1 MAPLGPKYPYARF
14 EPTRVDVENPKGAL
28 LNADGFATGW
38 FSLISRGSLSGGKSF
53 ATLHP
58 AFLDE
63 IYMNR
68 LGIEREVPV
77 VTRPDAIKVP
87 PKAAVWPAPE
97 GLQDSDGQPVTPRSG
112 HRLMVAR
119 MGLTTKAMEG
129 NKTAFMTSQVRLVCK
144 AKVDPK
150 QPLAG
155 KGTVVWPLGYVSR
168 PRKVT
173 LKKLSEI
180 ITVERRD
187 LEGGVRFIDFVFSV
201 PAGYTPV
208 LIEYKQNAIAQLP
221 PPVSASEAPEV
232 MPFVQISEYATE
244 TAKLKPVRSAQV
256 YGVELRVYRTA
267 RPLIEDAMVELM
279 KWDMAQRQNE
289 TAGEEK
295 PVGPR
300 LPGRRPETPA
310 TPSKPP
316 VSKLVQVILIP
327 SEISAATDED
337 EEKRETAEREKST
350 RAEPV
355 VLMSPPG
362 YSLLVLQCNKPAAGQ
377 QITADQLPVLVDQG
391 GLNHYAA
398 GVIAEGKSGGE
409 RLYEIIYCGLTDEN
423 EPVRL
428 QIDDNG
434 CVAAPFP
441 EVVSLPSQVETMES
455 FFVIYAVEPDEG
467 GKRIITTVK
476 AGQSGPAASFADA
489 PGFLVE

>member
-1 MAPLGPKYPYARF
+1 M
-14 EPTRVDVENPKGAL
+14 
-28 LNADGFATGW
+28 
-38 FSLISRGSLSGGKSF
+38 
-53 ATLHP
+53 
-58 AFLDE
+58 
-63 IYMNR
+63 
-68 LGIEREVPV
+68 
-77 VTRPDAIKVP
+77 
-87 PKAAVWPAPE
+87 
-97 GLQDSDGQPVTPRSG
+97 
-112 HRLMVAR
+112 
-119 MGLTTKAMEG
+119 
-129 NKTAFMTSQVRLVCK
+129 
-144 AKVDPK
+144 
-150 QPLAG
+150 
-155 KGTVVWPLGYVSR
+155 
-168 PRKVT
+168 
-173 LKKLSEI
+173 
-180 ITVERRD
+180 
-187 LEGGVRFIDFVFSV
+187 
-201 PAGYTPV
+201 
-208 LIEYKQNAIAQLP
+208 
-221 PPVSASEAPEV
+221 
-232 MPFVQISEYATE
+232 
-244 TAKLKPVRSAQV
+244 
-256 YGVELRVYRTA
+256 
-267 RPLIEDAMVELM
+267 
-279 KWDMAQRQNE
+279 
-289 TAGEEK
+289 
-295 PVGPR
+295 
-300 LPGRRPETPA
+300 
-310 TPSKPP
+310 
-316 VSKLVQVILIP
+316 IP

-337 EEKRETAEREKST
+337 EEKIETAEREKST